1 MVEAREDGTVTDKRD
16 TSDLAAEAWRLMF
29 GYLMHSRP
37 QREIVLQRLGLTPN
51 ESRSIFTLLPGRTRT
66 MKELATIWRC
76 DASTATWH
84 VNRLEALGLAER
96 RNHPRDRRVR
106 LVALTSKG
114 EAVREELIRGMFVT
128 PPELLSLSE
137 TQLSTLIEILRH
149 LPTGLDQPA
158 EP

>member
-1 MVEAREDGTVTDKRD
+1 MRDKRD

-51 ESRSIFTLLPGRTRT
+51 ESRSLFTLVPGCTRT

-84 VNRLEALGLAER
+84 VNRLETLGLAER
-96 RNHPRDRRVR
+96 RNRPGDRRVR
-106 LVALTSKG
+106 LVALTPKG
-114 EAVREELIRGMFVT
+114 ETIREELMRGMFVT
-128 PPELLSLSE
+128 PPELLGLSE
-137 TQLSTLIEILRH
+137 EQLSTLIEILGQ
-149 LPTGLDQPA
+149 LPTGLHESSGP
-158 EP
+158 